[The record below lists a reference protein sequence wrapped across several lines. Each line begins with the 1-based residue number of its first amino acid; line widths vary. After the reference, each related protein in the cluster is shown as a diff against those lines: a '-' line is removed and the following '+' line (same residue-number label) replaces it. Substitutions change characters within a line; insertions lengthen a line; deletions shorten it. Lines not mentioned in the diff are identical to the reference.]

1 MSAKAKKLPPLPK
14 LCGSQPQLYLRAD
27 GQGVTRGAASG
38 ASSSQPAQPALGSGF
53 VGGADAGGGSK
64 GIRARRRE
72 KPDTAGAGWG
82 NMRAPEMTAEVKR
95 ELLMV
100 RMRGAL
106 DPKRFYRTS
115 DMKKAPA
122 RPPAPAARAR
132 TRPPVA
138 RPAPQSEPG
147 SGRWPRNRAQPQARS
162 RPPLPLPAAA
172 RRSFQST
179 FRWGR
184 WSRARERAGRGR
196 PRAASSTRRHPHAP
210 PPARPPADPAPL
222 ARCRLFR
229 CSTTAS
235 CASEQSRSSERCSR
249 RRWPVSRSGRQERGE
264 GRAGRGG
271 ERVQFTIE
279 THSCKLSHIHD
290 LYLNMSFPHASRF

>member
-115 DMKKAPA
+115 DMKK
-122 RPPAPAARAR
+122 
-132 TRPPVA
+132 
-138 RPAPQSEPG
+138 E
-147 SGRWPRNRAQPQARS
+147 
-162 RPPLPLPAAA
+162 LPKY
-172 RRSFQST
+172 FQMGT
-179 FRWGR
+179 VVEG
-184 WSRARERAGRGR
+184 
-196 PRAASSTRRHPHAP
+196 T
-210 PPARPPADPAPL
+210 
-222 ARCRLFR
+222 
-229 CSTTAS
+229 
-235 CASEQSRSSERCSR
+235 
-249 RRWPVSRSGRQERGE
+249 GE
-264 GRAGRGG
+264 GRTRTAKGGLFDQVLNDGKLRKRAKSQFRKVQQATMAGVKKRPAGKRVGKGG
-271 ERVQFTIE
+271 KR
-279 THSCKLSHIHD
+279 
-290 LYLNMSFPHASRF
+290 R

>member
-38 ASSSQPAQPALGSGF
+38 ASSSQPALGSGF

-122 RPPAPAARAR
+122 RPPAPAARACA
-132 TRPPVA
+132 RPPVA

-147 SGRWPRNRAQPQARS
+147 SGQWPRHRAQPQARS

-196 PRAASSTRRHPHAP
+196 PRAASSTRRHPHAL

-222 ARCRLFR
+222 ARCRRLSATG
-229 CSTTAS
+229 STRAHM
-235 CASEQSRSSERCSR
+235 R
-249 RRWPVSRSGRQERGE
+249 RRVEPGVLTQCGALRLTGNSIPRHKE
-264 GRAGRGG
+264 
-271 ERVQFTIE
+271 
-279 THSCKLSHIHD
+279 
-290 LYLNMSFPHASRF
+290 ASPQP

>member
-147 SGRWPRNRAQPQARS
+147 SGRWPRNRAQPQAAHA
-162 RPPLPLPAAA
+162 RPFRFPPPPAGA
-172 RRSFQST
+172 SKVLSD
-179 FRWGR
+179 GDG
-184 WSRARERAGRGR
+184 GRGHGRGQDADGQGR
-196 PRAASSTRRHPHAP
+196 PLRPGDTPMPRP
-210 PPARPPADPAPL
+210 PPARL
-222 ARCRLFR
+222 LI
-229 CSTTAS
+229 
-235 CASEQSRSSERCSR
+235 R
-249 RRWPVSRSGRQERGE
+249 RRWPAAVCSGAQRRQAAQASKVAVPKGAAGDDGRCQEAAGRKE
-264 GRAGRGG
+264 GREGR
-271 ERVQFTIE
+271 EEAVSAF
-279 THSCKLSHIHD
+279 SSL
-290 LYLNMSFPHASRF
+290 